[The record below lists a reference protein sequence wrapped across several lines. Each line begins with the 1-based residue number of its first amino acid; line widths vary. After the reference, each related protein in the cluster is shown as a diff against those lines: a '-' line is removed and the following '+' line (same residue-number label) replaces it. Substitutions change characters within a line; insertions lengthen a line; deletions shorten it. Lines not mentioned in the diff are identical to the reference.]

1 MEKNYQIFKK
11 ENYSQWIILIFVF
24 FKLFIHILSNTVFAY
39 GIFRDEFYY
48 LACANHL
55 DIGYVDHPP
64 LSIWILNANRFLF
77 GDSLIAIRF
86 LPALFGA
93 SSIYLAGLIVRELKG
108 GKIALVLTGISI
120 TVCPIL
126 LAMNNLYS
134 MNSIDI
140 FLWTLGAWIFI
151 KLFKTQKPKYWI
163 LMGFI
168 IGLGLLNK
176 ISMGW
181 FAMGFALA
189 ILLTNLRVSL
199 KTKWPYITAIIAF
212 LCFSPYLIWNIQN
225 NFAHLE
231 FMHNASKWKYGDMN
245 PIVFLSDQFLLMSPF
260 GFGLWLLGIFG
271 IFWRNDLKQYRPVAI
286 IGFTTIVI
294 LIINWH
300 SKPEYLSPT
309 IPMIMA
315 GGALF
320 VERTFKKWLSL
331 LFVLLI
337 GIGIIIVPLALPMLP
352 VQTFIKFNQA
362 LGITPANTESKELNE
377 LPQHYADMFGWENL
391 AKQVSAAY
399 ESLPDAEKNEAV
411 VFTQNYGEA
420 AALEYYRKK
429 YPLPQVLCMHNNY
442 WIWGWKHAG
451 KSLNTVLLLGGQLE
465 DHVDNFESVE
475 PIEIIRC
482 QYCMPYENN
491 LTLFLCKN
499 FKDDFK
505 EIWNNEK
512 HFI

>member
-1 MEKNYQIFKK
+1 MEKNYKIFKK
-11 ENYSQWIILIFVF
+11 ENYSLWIILSFVLL
-24 FKLFIHILSNTVFAY
+24 KLFIHILSNTVFAY

-64 LSIWILNANRFLF
+64 LSIWILNVNRFLF

-93 SSIYLAGLIVRELKG
+93 FSIYLAGLIVRELKG
-108 GKIALVLTGISI
+108 GKIALILTGISI

-126 LAMNNLYS
+126 LAINNLYS

-151 KLFKTQKPKYWI
+151 KLVKTQKPKYWI
-163 LMGFI
+163 SMGFI
-168 IGLGLLNK
+168 VGLGLLNK

-181 FAMGFALA
+181 FAIGLALA
-189 ILLTNLRVSL
+189 ILLTDLRVYL
-199 KTKWPYITAIIAF
+199 KTKWPYVTALIAF

-231 FMHNASKWKYGDMN
+231 FMHNASKWKYGGMN
-245 PIVFLSDQFLLMSPF
+245 PIIFLSDQFLLMSPF
-260 GFGLWLLGIFG
+260 GFILWLFGIFG
-271 IFWRNDLKQYRPVAI
+271 IVWNKDLKQYRPVTI
-286 IGFTTIVI
+286 IGFTTLLI

-320 VERTFKKWLSL
+320 VERTFKKWLSI

-337 GIGIIIVPLALPMLP
+337 GIGIVIIPLALPMLP

-362 LGITPANTESKELNE
+362 LGLTPANTESKELNE
-377 LPQHYADMFGWENL
+377 LPQHYADMFGWENM
-391 AKQVSAAY
+391 AKQVSEVY
-399 ESLPDAEKNEAV
+399 ESLPDTEKTDAV

-420 AALEYYRKK
+420 AALEYYQKK
-429 YPLPQVLCMHNNY
+429 YPMPQVLCLHNNY

-451 KSLNTVLLLGGQLE
+451 KSMNTVLLLGGQIE